1 MVQMDQLERPHPP
14 HLPTRYVHNDAH
26 TTTVGLQIVTQKH
39 KIQGMHTRLVTQRL
53 RQLAQQFPAVLILGA
68 RQVGKT
74 TLARSSFP
82 TLPYCDLEDP
92 ATQILFTEDPR
103 FQLDARA
110 QPALILDEAQRIP
123 SLFAALRGA
132 IDADRQKFGRF
143 IILGSAQPT
152 LVQQVAE
159 SLAGRVGVLELDPL
173 TYQEITPPGTS
184 GPEWKSL
191 WLTGGFPDAFAASR
205 RGGSFRDWWEAYLRA
220 YLERDLPTLGLSAE
234 PLLMRRLLTMLA
246 HAQGGLANFSQ
257 LAASLGIAQRTV
269 VRYIDILEQTFLLR
283 RLPPY
288 FRNIGK
294 RLVKAP
300 KIYLRDT
307 GLLHHLLNIDSLSTL
322 ENHPIRGASWETFVI
337 EDVLRRERIRHPH
350 SQAYF
355 WRTAAGAEIDLLI
368 DRGDQLHAIEV
379 KTARATSPHLA
390 RLLRTAIADIGA
402 TGVCVIDQCTGAD
415 PLAPAID
422 RKGFELASTWLPE

>member
-1 MVQMDQLERPHPP
+1 MYP
-14 HLPTRYVHNDAH
+14 
-26 TTTVGLQIVTQKH
+26 
-39 KIQGMHTRLVTQRL
+39 RLITQRL
-53 RQLAQQFPAVLILGA
+53 QQLAQQFPAVLILGA

-74 TLARSSFP
+74 TLARTAFP

-103 FQLDARA
+103 FQLEARA
-110 QPALILDEAQRIP
+110 QPTLILDEAQQVP

-152 LVQQVAE
+152 LIQQVAE
-159 SLAGRVGVLELDPL
+159 SLAGRVGMLELDPL
-173 TYQEITPPGTS
+173 TFQEIASSSTPSPD
-184 GPEWKSL
+184 WRSL
-191 WLTGGFPDAFAASR
+191 WLTGGFPDAFAASGR
-205 RGGSFRDWWEAYLRA
+205 AGSFRDWWEAYLRA
-220 YLERDLPTLGLSAE
+220 YLERDLPMLGLSAE

-257 LAASLGIAQRTV
+257 LAASLGIPQRTV
-269 VRYIDILEQTFLLR
+269 MRYVDILEQTFLLR

-307 GLLHHLLNIDSLSTL
+307 GLLHHLLNIDSLSAL
-322 ENHPIRGASWETFVI
+322 ENHPIRGASWETFVV

-368 DRGDQLHAIEV
+368 DRGDQRHAIEV

-390 RLLRTAIADIGA
+390 RLLRAALADVGA
-402 TGVCVIDQCTGAD
+402 TGACVIDQGTGAD

-422 RKGFELASTWLPE
+422 RRGFELASTWLPE